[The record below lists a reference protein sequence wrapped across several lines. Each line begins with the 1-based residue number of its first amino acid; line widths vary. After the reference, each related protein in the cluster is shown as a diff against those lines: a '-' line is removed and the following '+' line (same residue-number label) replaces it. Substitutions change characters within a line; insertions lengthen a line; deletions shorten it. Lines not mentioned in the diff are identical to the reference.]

1 MPATRPRELQ
11 FRFGLV
17 VLVVRDILTQAR
29 RAENGVRRAA
39 VLGSYELL
47 NCFVTVRRDSN
58 VLVVAVV
65 VVVVVTP
72 EVEFLEI
79 VSGIADSTWPFDN
92 LTREILMSAISTG
105 RIALFAEDEVPGDR
119 SGPAVYRIK

>member
-17 VLVVRDILTQAR
+17 DLVARDILTQAR

-39 VLGSYELL
+39 VLGSYELF

-58 VLVVAVV
+58 VLAVVVAVAAGGG
-65 VVVVVTP
+65 
-72 EVEFLEI
+72 
-79 VSGIADSTWPFDN
+79 VS
-92 LTREILMSAISTG
+92 R
-105 RIALFAEDEVPGDR
+105 DR
-119 SGPAVYRIK
+119 FRNSRLDLAPR

>member
-11 FRFGLV
+11 FQFGLV
-17 VLVVRDILTQAR
+17 DLVARDILTQAR

-58 VLVVAVV
+58 VLVVVAVV
-65 VVVVVTP
+65 VAVVATP
-72 EVEFLEI
+72 GAEFLEI
-79 VSGIADSTWPFDN
+79 VSGIADSTWLLDN
-92 LTREILMSAISTG
+92 LELAR
-105 RIALFAEDEVPGDR
+105 F
-119 SGPAVYRIK
+119 

>member
-11 FRFGLV
+11 FQFGLV
-17 VLVVRDILTQAR
+17 DLVARDILTQAR

-58 VLVVAVV
+58 VLVVVAVV
-65 VVVVVTP
+65 VAVAVTP
-72 EVEFLEI
+72 EAEFLEI
-79 VSGIADSTWPFDN
+79 VSGMADSTWPLDN
-92 LTREILMSAISTG
+92 LGLVR
-105 RIALFAEDEVPGDR
+105 F
-119 SGPAVYRIK
+119 

>member
-11 FRFGLV
+11 FQFGLV
-17 VLVVRDILTQAR
+17 DLVARDILTQAR

-58 VLVVAVV
+58 VRVAAVVAVA
-65 VVVVVTP
+65 VTP
-72 EVEFLEI
+72 EAEFLEI
-79 VSGIADSTWPFDN
+79 VSGLTDSTWPLDN
-92 LTREILMSAISTG
+92 LEARGILMSAISTG
-105 RIALFAEDEVPGDR
+105 RIALFAEDEVPDDR
-119 SGPAVYRIK
+119 SGPAVNKVI